1 MEVTSDRFSDNV
13 RRTLDDGQ
21 LQDALGRAAVR
32 FHTGRTLAFEGY
44 PEGEALRDLAR
55 DLKAHTLGRLDH
67 YLRQLA
73 ESVEKAGGKI
83 HWAADA
89 AEARQIITGLAEEY
103 GARRVVKSKSMTTEE
118 IGLNEAL
125 EEAGVE
131 TVETDLGEY
140 IIQLA
145 GETPFHIIAPALH
158 KTKEEVTELFTE
170 KLGSPRLGE
179 IEELTQEARRHLRD
193 RFRQAD
199 LGISGVNF
207 AVAETGTVVV
217 VENEGNARLT
227 TSLPKVHVAVMGMEK
242 VIPDL
247 EALAVLLKVLAR
259 SATGQKMSSYVS
271 AITGPRREG
280 EEDGPEAFHLVVL
293 DNGRSRLLADP
304 ELRESLACI
313 RCGACLNV
321 CPVYRYAGGHS
332 YGWVYSGP
340 IGAVITPTLVGR
352 EQAAQLP
359 FASSLCGACRDV
371 CPVRIDLP
379 RMLLAQRSKIAAE
392 SPEKRGER
400 FAVRLYAT
408 AMASAVRYRWAGRA
422 LRLLSRL
429 FGARNGRRAEGAPS
443 KWWRPPFMQGW
454 TRTRD
459 FPAPA
464 AESFRERWQKRQE
477 R

>member
-1 MEVTSDRFSDNV
+1 MDVTSNRFSESV
-13 RRTLDDGQ
+13 RRTLADTQ
-21 LQDALGRAAVR
+21 LQNALGRAITR
-32 FHTGRTLAFEGY
+32 FDGHRQQTFATF
-44 PEGEALRDLAR
+44 PEGEALRDLGR
-55 DLKAHTLGRLDH
+55 DLKAHTLAQLDR
-67 YLRQLA
+67 YLLQLS
-73 ESVEKAGGKI
+73 ESVEAAGGQV
-83 HWAADA
+83 HFAADA
-89 AEARQIITGLAEEY
+89 AEARRIIVDLARHY
-103 GARRVVKSKSMTTEE
+103 DARRVVKSKSMTTEE

-145 GETPFHIIAPALH
+145 GETPYHIIAPALH
-158 KTKEEVTELFTE
+158 KTKEEVTELFAD
-170 KLGSPRLGE
+170 KLGSPRLTE
-179 IEELTQEARRHLRD
+179 IKELTQEARRHLRD
-193 RFRQAD
+193 RFRRAD

-207 AVAETGTVVV
+207 AVADTGTVVV

-227 TSLPKVHVAVMGMEK
+227 TSLPRVHVAVMGMEK

-247 EALAVLLKVLAR
+247 ESLAVFLKILAR

-271 AITGPRREG
+271 LVTGPRRDG

-321 CPVYRYAGGHS
+321 CPVYRRAGGHS

-340 IGAVITPTLVGR
+340 IGAVITPSMVGHER
-352 EQAAQLP
+352 AAELP

-379 RMLLAQRSKIAAE
+379 RMLLAQRRKIAAE
-392 SPEKRGER
+392 SSGKRGER
-400 FAVRLYAT
+400 LAVRLYAWT
-408 AMASAVRYRWAGRA
+408 MASAGRYRWAGRVA
-422 LRLLSRL
+422 CWVSRL
-429 FGARNGRRAEGAPS
+429 FGAANG
-443 KWWRPPFMQGW
+443 WWRPPFLTGW
-454 TRTRD
+454 TRLRD

-464 AESFRERWQKRQE
+464 RESFRERWSKRLK
-477 R
+477 

>member
-1 MEVTSDRFSDNV
+1 MEITSDRFADSV
-13 RRTLDDGQ
+13 RRALADTR
-21 LQDALGRAAVR
+21 LQSALGRAISR
-32 FHTGRTLAFEGY
+32 FDGHRRRTFADY

-55 DLKAHTLGRLDH
+55 DLKSHTLGRLDR
-67 YLRQLA
+67 YLLQLS
-73 ESVEKAGGKI
+73 ESVEAAGGRV
-83 HWAADA
+83 HFAADA
-89 AEARQIITGLAEEY
+89 AEARRIIVGIARAAGT
-103 GARRVVKSKSMTTEE
+103 RRVVKSKSMTSEE

-125 EEAGVE
+125 EAAGVE

-158 KTKEEVTELFTE
+158 KTREEVTELFAE

-193 RFRQAD
+193 RFRRAD
-199 LGISGVNF
+199 LGVSGVNF
-207 AVAETGTVVV
+207 AVAETGTVAI

-227 TSLPKVHVAVMGMEK
+227 TSLPRVHVAVMGMEK

-247 EALAVLLKVLAR
+247 ASLGVFLKVLAR

-271 AITGPRREG
+271 LITGPRRDG
-280 EEDGPEAFHLVVL
+280 EEDGPQAFHLVIL

-340 IGAVITPTLVGR
+340 IGAVINPTLVGR
-352 EQAAQLP
+352 DQAAQLP
-359 FASSLCGACRDV
+359 FASSLCGACREV

-379 RMLLAQRSKIAAE
+379 RMLLAQRRKIATEAAVN
-392 SPEKRGER
+392 RGER
-400 FAVRLYAT
+400 FAVKLYAA
-408 AMASAVRYRWAGRA
+408 AMASATRYRWASRA
-422 LRLLSRL
+422 HFLVSRL
-429 FGARNGRRAEGAPS
+429 FGGAS
-443 KWWRPPFMQGW
+443 GWWRPPFLRGW
-454 TRTRD
+454 TRRRD

-464 AESFRERWQKRQE
+464 RESFRDRWRKR
-477 R
+477 RA

>member
-13 RRTLDDGQ
+13 RRTLSDSQ
-21 LQDALGRAAVR
+21 LQSSLGRAITR
-32 FHTGRTLAFEGY
+32 FDSHRRQTFAAF

-55 DLKAHTLGRLDH
+55 DLKASTLARLDH
-67 YLRQLA
+67 YLLQLS
-73 ESVEKAGGKI
+73 ESVEQAGGEV

-89 AEARQIITGLAEEY
+89 AEARQIITGLAKRY
-103 GARRVVKSKSMTTEE
+103 DARRVVKSKSMTTEQ
-118 IGLNEAL
+118 IGLNQAL

-145 GETPFHIIAPALH
+145 GETPYHIIAPALH
-158 KTKEEVTELFTE
+158 KTKEEVTELFTD
-170 KLGSPRLGE
+170 KLGSPHLTE
-179 IEELTQEARRHLRD
+179 IKELTQEARRHLRD
-193 RFRQAD
+193 RFRRAD

-207 AVAETGTVVV
+207 AVASTGTVAV

-227 TSLPKVHVAVMGMEK
+227 TSLPRVHVAVMGMEK

-247 EALAVLLKVLAR
+247 ESLAVLLKVLAR

-271 AITGPRREG
+271 LITGPRRGG
-280 EEDGPEAFHLVVL
+280 EEDGPEACHLVVL

-352 EQAAQLP
+352 EHASQLP
-359 FASSLCGACRDV
+359 FASSLCGACREV

-379 RMLLAQRSKIAAE
+379 RMLLAQRRKIAAD

-400 FAVRLYAT
+400 VAVRLFAAT
-408 AMASAVRYRWAGRA
+408 MASAGRYRWAGRA
-422 LRLLSRL
+422 LRLISRL
-429 FGARNGRRAEGAPS
+429 FGRRVSGAAPG
-443 KWWRPPFMQGW
+443 WWRPPFIEGW
-454 TRTRD
+454 TRERD

-464 AESFRERWQKRQE
+464 GESFRERWQKRQGRE
-477 R
+477 

>member
-1 MEVTSDRFSDNV
+1 MDPTGDRFSDRV
-13 RRTLDDGQ
+13 RRTLGDSQ
-21 LQDALGRAAVR
+21 LQNALGRAITR
-32 FHTGRTLAFEGY
+32 FDSHRRETFATF

-55 DLKAHTLGRLDH
+55 DLKARTLADLDR
-67 YLRQLA
+67 YLL
-73 ESVEKAGGKI
+73 ELSDSVEQAGGHV

-89 AEARQIITGLAEEY
+89 AEARRIVVDLAASY
-103 GARRVVKSKSMTTEE
+103 DARRVVKSKSMTTEE
-118 IGLNEAL
+118 VGLNPAL

-170 KLGSPRLGE
+170 KLGSPRLTR
-179 IEELTQEARRHLRD
+179 IEELTMEARRHLRD
-193 RFRQAD
+193 RFRRAD

-207 AVAETGTVVV
+207 AVADTGTVVV
-217 VENEGNARLT
+217 VENEGNARLA
-227 TSLPKVHVAVMGMEK
+227 TSLPKVHIAVMGMEK

-247 EALAVLLKVLAR
+247 EALAVYLRILAR

-271 AITGPRREG
+271 LITGPRRDG

-304 ELRESLACI
+304 ELHESLACI

-340 IGAVITPTLVGR
+340 IGAVITPTLIGR
-352 EQAAQLP
+352 EHAPELP
-359 FASSLCGACRDV
+359 FASSLCGACREV

-379 RMLLAQRSKIAAE
+379 RMLLAQRRKIRAG
-392 SPEKRGER
+392 PTDKTGER
-400 FAVRLYAT
+400 WLVRLFAAT
-408 AMASAVRYRWAGRA
+408 MASEARYRWAGRA
-422 LRLLSRL
+422 LYMFSRL
-429 FGARNGRRAEGAPS
+429 FGSTDG
-443 KWWRPPFMQGW
+443 WWRPPALLSPFLRGW
-454 TRTRD
+454 TRLRD
-459 FPAPA
+459 LPAPA
-464 AESFRERWQKRQE
+464 GESFRRRWQKRPQ